1 MATFG
6 HKIAAARE
14 DGVVGIYDSVTG
26 VLRLSLSL
34 VDPAH
39 AVRGS
44 PDGSILFFAHKT
56 PSITMWD
63 IQTGGLIHTFV
74 LERNAEDIAVSL
86 KGRYLAC
93 GLSDGSVEVW
103 EVANKIGGGA
113 AICTRSPVTGFC
125 WLLPEE
131 QLAVS
136 ASALV
141 QIWDI
146 IAGTTLHSFTIWYP
160 VHRMVYSQKFDRLA
174 VMATSPPRSAIA
186 IIDPQAGKST
196 RSRWIHQSFS
206 CLAFSQTTEELVCG
220 METDGLRLFNVPAQ
234 LLKHIEHPDTMTSVS
249 CLQNGTVVANFA
261 GSGIQLLNLDGS
273 RAPSQQPIVFALT
286 VCALDEGRIIGL
298 FPTSRDHILL
308 LGSAVM
314 SQLLQIPVPNSHRKP
329 TDYTTVLWASYRNT
343 TAVYYFEDEETG
355 IGFLQ
360 SWKFYEEVP
369 RWTVKVADA
378 VETCRISPTAVRLVT
393 LHVTENL
400 NCICVW
406 NAQNGQLETQCKGM
420 ATPRDI
426 KFYSD
431 TEFCLYGDMYDGSYT
446 IGSGRLALSN
456 IRLSLP
462 MPKPPQSRYLDVDD
476 THEWVVGDSK
486 RVCWIPPGYIG
497 PFRFS
502 YCWVSY
508 SLVMVG
514 QDGVLRKLTF
524 SCDDQEK

>member
-6 HKIAAARE
+6 HKIAAVRE

-26 VLRLSLSL
+26 VLRLSLNF

-44 PDGSILFFAHKT
+44 PDGSILFFAHRT

-63 IQTGGLIHTFV
+63 TQTGGLIHTFV
-74 LERNAEDIAVSL
+74 LEHNAEDIAVSL

-113 AICTRSPVTGFC
+113 ATCTRSPVTGFC

-136 ASALV
+136 TSSLV
-141 QIWDI
+141 QLWDI

-160 VHRMVYSQKFDRLA
+160 VHCMVYSQKFDRLA
-174 VMATSPPRSAIA
+174 VMAISPPRSAIA

-249 CLQNGTVVANFA
+249 CLQNGTIVANFA
-261 GSGIQLLNLDGS
+261 GSGIQLLNLNGS
-273 RAPSQQPIVFALT
+273 RASSQQPTISTLAVHDL
-286 VCALDEGRIIGL
+286 GRDGIIAVL
-298 FPTSRDHILL
+298 PTSRDHISLL
-308 LGSAVM
+308 ELTTM
-314 SQLLQIPVPNSHRKP
+314 SQLLKITVPNSQRIP
-329 TDYTTVLWASYRNT
+329 TDYTTVIWTSYGNT
-343 TAVYYFEDEETG
+343 MAVYYFEDGETG
-355 IGFLQ
+355 TGFMQ

-369 RWTVKVADA
+369 RWTVIVDSKVE
-378 VETCRISPTAVRLVT
+378 VCGISPAAVLLLTIHATGQKSR
-393 LHVTENL
+393 
-400 NCICVW
+400 ICAW
-406 NAQNGQLETQCKGM
+406 NAHNGYLEAQYEGVD
-420 ATPRDI
+420 TPHDI
-426 KFYSD
+426 NFYSD
-431 TEFCLYGDMYDGSYT
+431 TEFCLYGDRFNAFYIFGP
-446 IGSGRLALSN
+446 G
-456 IRLSLP
+456 RLSLHSIRRSTP
-462 MPKPPQSRYLDVDD
+462 LPERPQYRYLDVDD
-476 THEWVVGDSK
+476 THEWVVSGSK
-486 RVCWIPPGYIG
+486 RICWIPRGYIG
-497 PFRFS
+497 SIQFS
-502 YCWVSY
+502 YCWVGS

-514 QDGVLRKLTF
+514 QDGVLRKLML
-524 SCDDQEK
+524 